1 MVQEPLT
8 EQMSV
13 HIIFQMNE
21 EYLKLVKNTV
31 LVILKEREFPEEIGF
46 LGLVVDWEP
55 LSIENDNYYDERSL
69 WELNLYLPAHTYA
82 KMNADRLSKSADI
95 IKATLNEITRPQRDH
110 FVSVS
115 FHPALV
121 EELTFTQEELI
132 EWLKEALPATH
143 QLAANN

>member
-1 MVQEPLT
+1 
-8 EQMSV
+8 
-13 HIIFQMNE
+13 MND

-55 LSIENDNYYDERSL
+55 LSVENDNYYDERSL
-69 WELNLYLPAHTYA
+69 WELNLYLPAQAYA
-82 KMNADRLSKSADI
+82 KMDADRLSKSADI

-115 FHPALV
+115 FYPALV

-132 EWLKEALPATH
+132 EWLKEVLPATH